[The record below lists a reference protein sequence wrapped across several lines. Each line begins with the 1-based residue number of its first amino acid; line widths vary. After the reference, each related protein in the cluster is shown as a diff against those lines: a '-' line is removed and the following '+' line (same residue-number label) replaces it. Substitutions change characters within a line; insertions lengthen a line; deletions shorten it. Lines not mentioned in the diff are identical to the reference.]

1 MSKTESEVAGGVSVV
16 IFIMWGIPSLGALYM
31 VVYGMINNT
40 YDGFYLTITCIN
52 VFILLIFG
60 IAYMFQ
66 NYYKDQTEPIL
77 QTEIQHIEVNKL

>member
-40 YDGFYLTITCIN
+40 YNGIYLIITCIN
-52 VFILLIFG
+52 VFILLIYG
-60 IAYMFQ
+60 IASYLNEYHTENIPQ
-66 NYYKDQTEPIL
+66 IKIPQTENP
-77 QTEIQHIEVNKL
+77 QTEV